1 MKLGELLLL
10 RADLQKRLQSLK
22 ERTTAC
28 VIVQEGDKPAEDPQ
42 VLLTEADQVEQE
54 LEALIAR
61 INKANT
67 AARLSDGKSLTEALA
82 ARDVLKLRHAR
93 LKAAVEGTRKPP
105 QRYGT
110 AEIRWVPTVDP
121 AGLQHEVDTTA
132 RKLRELNTQIQ
143 AANWEIEV

>member
-10 RADLQKRLQSLK
+10 RADLQKRLMGLK

-42 VLLTEADQVEQE
+42 SLLKEADQIEKD
-54 LEALIAR
+54 LEESIAK
-61 INKANT
+61 INMANT
-67 AARLSDGKSLTEALA
+67 AARLSDGRTLTEAIA

-93 LKAAVEGTRKPP
+93 LNAAVEGTRKPP

-110 AEIRWVPTVDP
+110 AEIRWVPTVDS
-121 AGLQHEVDTTA
+121 AGLQREVDATA
-132 RKLRELNTQIQ
+132 RKLRELNTHIQ